1 MKDKQDL
8 IQFRVETDLKEKFY
22 TLAEKQGISPSK
34 LLRSQML
41 QAISEDSEE
50 IKNLKER
57 MESQN
62 TILLELQKFIQ
73 QMAFLIPDEK
83 TWQLYRKSFLPD
95 YYGDTLSQH
104 LQDCKLEGEQ
114 YWDRYWK
121 EIDAAWFTNIKEKPP
136 LVASYLQ
143 REFMDEIREKL
154 KD

>member
-41 QAISEDSEE
+41 KAIKEESGE
-50 IKNLKER
+50 IKNLTER

-73 QMAFLIPDEK
+73 QMAFLIPDER
-83 TWQLYRKSFLPD
+83 TWQLYRKSNLPV

-114 YWDRYWK
+114 YWDRHWN
-121 EIDAAWFTNIKEKPP
+121 EIDDAWFTNLKENPP

-154 KD
+154 KE

>member
-41 QAISEDSEE
+41 KAINEDSGK
-50 IKNLKER
+50 IKNLTER

-73 QMAFLIPDEK
+73 QMAFLTPDER
-83 TWQLYRKSFLPD
+83 TWQLYRESLLPD
-95 YYGDTLSQH
+95 FIRETLSQH
-104 LQDCKLEGEQ
+104 LRDCKLEGEQ
-114 YWDRYWK
+114 YWDRYME
-121 EIDAAWFTNIKEKPP
+121 EIDKAWFTKLKENPP